1 MIGQILPKYYYL
13 KTIQPSEFHLNL
25 IMLNKETIQLLMR
38 KVVLVIPQIYQE
50 ILNHITVVVG
60 GGSVVVVAVVAAV
73 VVVVN
78 GRSDVGTNISVPLH
92 LSAYRRQN
100 INISLFNNY

>member
-1 MIGQILPKYYYL
+1 MIC
-13 KTIQPSEFHLNL
+13 SVA
-25 IMLNKETIQLLMR
+25 IMG
-38 KVVLVIPQIYQE
+38 VVSVIRS
-50 ILNHITVVVG
+50 VVVRVVIVVAWVVVVTSGVVVCVVVSVIVG
-60 GGSVVVVAVVAAV
+60 GGSVVVVAVVA

-100 INISLFNNY
+100 INISLF